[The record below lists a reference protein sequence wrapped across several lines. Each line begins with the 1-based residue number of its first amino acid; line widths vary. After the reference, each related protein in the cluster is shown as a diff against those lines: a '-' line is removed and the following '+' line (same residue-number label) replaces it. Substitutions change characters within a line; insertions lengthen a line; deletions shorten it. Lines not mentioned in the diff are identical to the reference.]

1 MTSSEFELIQNYF
14 TGLGE
19 GAAVRLGMG
28 DDAAVLQVP
37 EGHVLQ
43 ISTDTALEGAH
54 FLANLPAA
62 DIAYRSVMAAASD
75 LAAMGAVP
83 MASLLSL
90 TLPEADSAWL
100 RDFST
105 GLGRLQ
111 QETGLPLVGGDT
123 TRGPLAI
130 TVTVMGSTPADQF
143 MTRSGAEPGDRLC
156 VSGTLGDAAAGLEI
170 LKGDLSVADASISGV
185 LAARFTRPVAR
196 LTLGQT
202 LRRSRLGL
210 HRYLGRIAR
219 GCGAPRNAAA
229 AWRSRSTAVCCL
241 CQTRCA
247 RSSICSRQR
256 IGRWRAATIMS
267 CYLRCPATRP
277 CQRVALKLVVLFQG
291 SGISCDRVPERAGYD
306 HFAH

>member
-1 MTSSEFELIQNYF
+1 MTSSEFELIQDYF
-14 TGLGE
+14 TGMGE
-19 GAAVRLGMG
+19 GAAVRLGIG
-28 DDAAVLQVP
+28 DDAAVVQVP
-37 EGHVLQ
+37 AGHVLQ

-62 DIAYRSVMAAASD
+62 DVAYRSVMAAASD

-100 RDFST
+100 KDFST
-105 GLGRLQ
+105 GLETVCA
-111 QETGLPLVGGDT
+111 ETGLPLVGGDT
-123 TRGPLAI
+123 TRGPLAV

-143 MTRSGAEPGDRLC
+143 MTRTGAEPGDRLC
-156 VSGTLGDAAAGLEI
+156 VSGTPGDAAAGLEI
-170 LKGDLSVADASISGV
+170 LKGDLSVVDAGISAV

-202 LRRSRLGL
+202 LRDLASACIDISDGL
-210 HRYLGRIAR
+210 LADAGHLAACSGVAIEVDSSLLPLSDALSSVVDIPQAQDWALAGGDDYELLFTL
-219 GCGAPRNAAA
+219 PRNTPLPADC
-229 AWRSRSTAVCCL
+229 T
-241 CQTRCA
+241 Q
-247 RSSICSRQR
+247 
-256 IGRWRAATIMS
+256 IGR
-267 CYLRCPATRP
+267 
-277 CQRVALKLVVLFQG
+277 VVSG

>member
-1 MTSSEFELIQNYF
+1 MTSSEFELIQHYF

-19 GAAVRLGMG
+19 GAAVRLGVG

-90 TLPEADSAWL
+90 TLPKADSAWL

-105 GLGRLQ
+105 GLGAVCT
-111 QETGLPLVGGDT
+111 ETGLPLVGGDT
-123 TRGPLAI
+123 TRGTLAI
-130 TVTVMGSTPADQF
+130 TVTVMGSTPTDQF
-143 MTRSGAEPGDRLC
+143 MTRRGAESGDRLC
-156 VSGTLGDAAAGLEI
+156 VSGTPGDAAAGLEI
-170 LKGDLSVADASISGV
+170 LKGDLSVADASISAV

-196 LTLGQT
+196 LILGQT
-202 LRRSRLGL
+202 LRDIASACIDISDGL
-210 HRYLGRIAR
+210 LADAGHLATCSGVAIEVDSNLLPLSDALCSVVDMQQAKDWALAGGDDYELLFTLPCDTPLPV
-219 GCGAPRNAAA
+219 GC
-229 AWRSRSTAVCCL
+229 T
-241 CQTRCA
+241 Q
-247 RSSICSRQR
+247 
-256 IGRWRAATIMS
+256 IGR
-267 CYLRCPATRP
+267 
-277 CQRVALKLVVLFQG
+277 VVSG